1 MAIMSKWY
9 IGAGEQSDIVVST
22 RIRLAR
28 NITEYPFPNK
38 LNTKSRMELNNVIK
52 EALESDNKYNL
63 RFIEMRTLAR
73 FEAASMAERHIIS
86 PEFAS
91 DLDGRALMLSPEED
105 ISIML
110 NEEDHIRLQVMK
122 SGFALD
128 EAYSV
133 ANEIDDVL
141 GAKFNFAFDER
152 IGFLTQCPT
161 NLGTGMRASVMLH
174 LPALTLSGQIHK
186 LINTVS
192 KLGLT
197 FRGAFG
203 EGTNAVGDM
212 YQLSNQITLGISEEF
227 AIKNLK
233 AITLQLCA
241 QERTAREEMLK
252 DVSTEDRIF
261 RAYGLL
267 KWARLLSTKE
277 LMENLS
283 FVRLGSVT
291 GKINIPIETVNELMV
306 SMQPATINARAG
318 QKLPTQERDAVR
330 ASEVRNK
337 LN

>member
-1 MAIMSKWY
+1 MSKWY

-28 NITEYPFPNK
+28 NIKEYPFPNK

-52 EALESDNKYNL
+52 EAIESDNKYGL
-63 RFIEMRTLAR
+63 RFMEMRTLAR

-128 EAYSV
+128 EAYQV
-133 ANEIDDVL
+133 ANELDDML

-203 EGTNAVGDM
+203 EGTTAIGDM

-241 QERTAREEMLK
+241 QERAAREEMLK
-252 DVSTEDRIF
+252 DLTTEDRIF

-318 QKLPTQERDAVR
+318 QKLPTAERDSIR
-330 ASEVRNK
+330 ANEVRTK

>member
-1 MAIMSKWY
+1 MSKWY

-28 NITEYPFPNK
+28 NIAEYPFPNK

-63 RFIEMRTLAR
+63 RFLEMRTLAR

-128 EAYSV
+128 EAYEV
-133 ANEIDDVL
+133 ANEIDDML
-141 GAKFNFAFDER
+141 GSKFNFAFDER

-241 QERTAREEMLK
+241 QERSAREEMLK

-318 QKLPTQERDAVR
+318 QKLPTQERDSIR
-330 ASEVRNK
+330 ATEVRTK

>member
-1 MAIMSKWY
+1 MSKWY

-28 NITEYPFPNK
+28 NIAEYPFPNK

-318 QKLPTQERDAVR
+318 QKLPTQERDAIR

>member
-1 MAIMSKWY
+1 MSKWY

-318 QKLPTQERDAVR
+318 QKLPTQERDAIR

>member
-1 MAIMSKWY
+1 MSKWY

-63 RFIEMRTLAR
+63 RFLEMRTLAR

-318 QKLPTQERDAVR
+318 QKLETIERDSVR
-330 ASEVRNK
+330 ANEVRNK

>member
-1 MAIMSKWY
+1 MNNKWY
-9 IGAGEQSDIVVST
+9 IGVGEQSDIVVST

-28 NITEYPFPNK
+28 NIAEYPFPNK
-38 LNTKSRMELNNVIK
+38 LNTKSRISINNIIK
-52 EALESDNKYNL
+52 DAVETDNKFNL
-63 RFIEMRTLAR
+63 RYIEMKTLAR

-91 DLDGRALMLSPEED
+91 DADGRALMITPEED
-105 ISIML
+105 VCIML

-122 SGFALD
+122 SGFGLD
-128 EAYSV
+128 EAY
-133 ANEIDDVL
+133 AIADEIDNSL
-141 GAKFNFAFDER
+141 GEKLGFAFDER
-152 IGFLTQCPT
+152 IGYLTQCPT

-174 LPALTLSGQIHK
+174 LPALTMNGQIHK

-203 EGTNAVGDM
+203 EGTKAVGDM

-241 QERTAREEMLK
+241 QERTAREELLK
-252 DVSTEDRIF
+252 SVDTKDAIF
-261 RAYGLL
+261 RAYGVL

-283 FVRLGSVT
+283 LVRLGSVA
-291 GKINIPIETVNELMV
+291 GEINVPIETVNELMI
-306 SMQPATINARAG
+306 SMQPATINAMSGTRLEA
-318 QKLPTQERDAVR
+318 KERDRVR
-330 ASEVRNK
+330 AETVRSK

>member
-1 MAIMSKWY
+1 MSKWY
-9 IGAGEQSDIVVST
+9 IGVGEQSDIVVST

-28 NITEYPFPNK
+28 NVAEYPFPNK
-38 LNTKSRMELNNVIK
+38 LNTKSRIELNNIIK
-52 EALESDNKYNL
+52 DAIEKDNKYNL
-63 RFIEMRTLAR
+63 RFVEMKTLAR

-91 DLDGRALMLSPEED
+91 DDNGRAFMISPEED
-105 ISIML
+105 ICIML

-128 EAYSV
+128 EAYRV
-133 ANEIDDVL
+133 ADEIDDEIGEKL
-141 GAKFNFAFDER
+141 PYAFDER
-152 IGFLTQCPT
+152 IGYLTQCPT

-174 LPALTLSGQIHK
+174 LPALTMNGQIHK
-186 LINTVS
+186 LINTIS

-203 EGTNAVGDM
+203 EGTKAVGDM

-233 AITLQLCA
+233 SITLQLCA
-241 QERTAREEMLK
+241 QERAAREEILK
-252 DVSTEDRIF
+252 SIDTDDAIF
-261 RAYGLL
+261 RAYGIL

-283 FVRLGSVT
+283 LVRLGSVA
-291 GKINIPIETVNELMV
+291 GKINVPIETLNELMI
-306 SMQPATINARAG
+306 SMQPASINVMVSS
-318 QKLPTQERDAVR
+318 KLEAKDRDAVR
-330 ASEVRNK
+330 AKTVREK

>member
-1 MAIMSKWY
+1 MSKWY

-28 NITEYPFPNK
+28 NIAEYPFPNK
-38 LNTKSRMELNNVIK
+38 LNTKSRTELNNMIRETV
-52 EALESDNKYNL
+52 EADNKYKLQYN
-63 RFIEMRTLAR
+63 EMKTLAR

-91 DLDGRALMLSPEED
+91 DADGRALLLSPEED

-110 NEEDHIRLQVMK
+110 CEEDHIRVQVMK

-128 EAYSV
+128 EAYSI
-133 ANEIDDVL
+133 ADEIDNKL
-141 GAKFNFAFDER
+141 SQKFNFAFDER
-152 IGFLTQCPT
+152 IGYLTQCPT

-203 EGTNAVGDM
+203 EGTGALGDM

-241 QERTAREEMLK
+241 QERAVRDELLK
-252 DVSTEDRIF
+252 DAVTEDKIF
-261 RAYGLL
+261 RAYGTL
-267 KWARLLSTKE
+267 KWARLLNTKE

-283 FVRLGSVT
+283 LVRLGTVS
-291 GKINIPIETVNELMV
+291 GKLNVPLETVNELMV

-318 QKLPTQERDAVR
+318 QRLPEQERDAVR
-330 ASEVRNK
+330 AKEVRLK
-337 LN
+337 LD

>member
-1 MAIMSKWY
+1 MSKWY

-28 NITEYPFPNK
+28 NINEYPFPNK
-38 LNTKSRMELNNVIK
+38 LNTKTRMELNNVIK
-52 EALESDNKYNL
+52 DAVENNNKFGL

-128 EAYSV
+128 EAYAV
-133 ANEIDDVL
+133 ANEIDDL
-141 GAKFNFAFDER
+141 LSNKFNFAFDER
-152 IGFLTQCPT
+152 IGYLTQCPT

-203 EGTNAVGDM
+203 EGSKAVGDM

-227 AIKNLK
+227 AVKNLK

-252 DVSTEDRIF
+252 DISTDDRIF
-261 RAYGLL
+261 RAYGIL

-283 FVRLGSVT
+283 LVRLGSVT

-318 QKLPTQERDAVR
+318 QRLPEQERDSVR
-330 ASEVRNK
+330 ATEVRNK

>member
-1 MAIMSKWY
+1 MSKWY

-133 ANEIDDVL
+133 ANKIDDVL

-318 QKLPTQERDAVR
+318 QKLPTQERDAIR

>member
-1 MAIMSKWY
+1 MSKWY

-28 NITEYPFPNK
+28 NIAEYPFPNK

-63 RFIEMRTLAR
+63 RFLEMRTLAR

-252 DVSTEDRIF
+252 DVGTEDRIF

-330 ASEVRNK
+330 ATEVRTK

>member
-1 MAIMSKWY
+1 MSKWY

-28 NITEYPFPNK
+28 NIEEYPFPNK
-38 LNTKSRMELNNVIK
+38 LNTKTRMELNNVIK
-52 EALESDNKYNL
+52 EAVESDNKYNL

-128 EAYSV
+128 EAYFV
-133 ANEIDDVL
+133 ANEIDDML

-186 LINTVS
+186 LINTIS

-241 QERTAREEMLK
+241 QERSAREEMLK
-252 DVSTEDRIF
+252 DVGTEDKIF

-283 FVRLGSVT
+283 YVRLGSVT

-318 QKLPTQERDAVR
+318 QKLEAVERDSVR
-330 ASEVRNK
+330 ATEVRTK

>member
-1 MAIMSKWY
+1 MSKLY
-9 IGAGEQSDIVVST
+9 LGVGEQSDIVVST
-22 RIRLAR
+22 RVRLAR
-28 NITEYPFPNK
+28 NIADYPFPAK
-38 LNTKSRMELNNVIK
+38 LNTKSRTELNNLIK
-52 EALESDNKYNL
+52 EAVEKDNPFNL
-63 RFIEMRTLAR
+63 RFIEMKTLAR

-91 DLDGRALMLSPEED
+91 DADGRALMLSPEED

-110 NEEDHIRLQVMK
+110 NEEDHIRVQVMK

-128 EAYSV
+128 EAYEI
-133 ANEIDDVL
+133 ADRIDDSL
-141 GAKFNFAFDER
+141 NEKFDFAFDSR
-152 IGFLTQCPT
+152 IGYLTQCPT

-174 LPALTLSGQIHK
+174 LPALTMSGQIHR

-203 EGTNAVGDM
+203 EGTSATGDM
-212 YQLSNQITLGISEEF
+212 YQLSNQITLGISEEY

-241 QERTAREEMLK
+241 QERAAREELLQ
-252 DVSTEDRIF
+252 DADTEDRIF
-261 RAYGLL
+261 RAYGIL

-283 FVRLGSVT
+283 LVRFGSVA
-291 GKINIPIETVNELMV
+291 GKINVPIETVNELMI
-306 SMQPATINARAG
+306 SMQPATINVMAG
-318 QKLPTQERDAVR
+318 KRLEERERDMIRAKTVR
-330 ASEVRNK
+330 EK
-337 LN
+337 LG

>member
-1 MAIMSKWY
+1 MSKWY

-63 RFIEMRTLAR
+63 RFLEMRTLAR

-128 EAYSV
+128 EAYSI

-141 GAKFNFAFDER
+141 GDKFNFAFDER

-318 QKLPTQERDAVR
+318 QKLPTQERDSIR
-330 ASEVRNK
+330 ATEVRTK

>member
-63 RFIEMRTLAR
+63 RFLEMRTLAR

-318 QKLPTQERDAVR
+318 QKLPTQERDAIR

>member
-1 MAIMSKWY
+1 MSKWY

-28 NITEYPFPNK
+28 NIEEYPFPNK
-38 LNTKSRMELNNVIK
+38 LNTKTRMELNNVIK
-52 EALESDNKYNL
+52 EAVESDNKYNL

-128 EAYSV
+128 EAYFV
-133 ANEIDDVL
+133 ANEIDDML

-186 LINTVS
+186 LINTIS

-241 QERTAREEMLK
+241 QERSAREEMLK
-252 DVSTEDRIF
+252 DVGTEDKIF

-283 FVRLGSVT
+283 YVRLGSVT
-291 GKINIPIETVNELMV
+291 GKINIPIEAVNELMV

-318 QKLPTQERDAVR
+318 QKLEATERDTVR
-330 ASEVRNK
+330 ATEVRSK

>member
-1 MAIMSKWY
+1 MSNRWY
-9 IGAGEQSDIVVST
+9 LGVGEQSDIVVST

-28 NITEYPFPNK
+28 NLNEYPFPNK
-38 LNTKSRMELNNVIK
+38 LNTKSRTALNNIIK
-52 EALESDNKYNL
+52 DAVETDNKFDL
-63 RFIEMRTLAR
+63 RFVEMKSLAR

-91 DLDGRALMLSPEED
+91 DADGRALLISKDED
-105 ISIML
+105 VCIML
-110 NEEDHIRLQVMK
+110 NEEDHIRIQIMK

-133 ANEIDDVL
+133 ADEIDDLL
-141 GAKFNFAFDER
+141 GNKLEYAFDER
-152 IGFLTQCPT
+152 IGYLTQCPT

-174 LPALTLSGQIHK
+174 LPALTMNGQIHK
-186 LINTVS
+186 LINTIS

-203 EGTNAVGDM
+203 EGTKAVGDM

-241 QERTAREEMLK
+241 NERAAREELLK
-252 DVSTEDRIF
+252 SIDTEDAIF
-261 RAYGLL
+261 RAYGTL

-277 LMENLS
+277 LMDNLS
-283 FVRLGSVT
+283 LVRLGSVA
-291 GKINIPIETVNELMV
+291 GKISVPIETLNELMI
-306 SMQPATINARAG
+306 SMQPASINVMAS
-318 QKLPTQERDAVR
+318 QKLDEKERDTIR
-330 ASEVRNK
+330 ATKVRNR
-337 LN
+337 LS

>member
-1 MAIMSKWY
+1 MSKWY
-9 IGAGEQSDIVVST
+9 IGVGEQSDIVVST
-22 RIRLAR
+22 RIRFAR
-28 NITEYPFPNK
+28 NVAKYPFPNK
-38 LNTKSRMELNNVIK
+38 LNTKSRIELNNIIK
-52 EALESDNKYNL
+52 DAIEKDNKYNL
-63 RFIEMRTLAR
+63 RFVEMKTLAR

-91 DLDGRALMLSPEED
+91 DDNGRAFMISPEED
-105 ISIML
+105 ICIML

-128 EAYSV
+128 EAYSI
-133 ANEIDDVL
+133 ADKIDDL
-141 GAKFNFAFDER
+141 IGEKLPYAFDER

-174 LPALTLSGQIHK
+174 LPALTMNGQIHK
-186 LINTVS
+186 LINTIS

-203 EGTNAVGDM
+203 EGTKAIGDM

-233 AITLQLCA
+233 SITLQLCA
-241 QERTAREEMLK
+241 QERAAREEILK
-252 DVSTEDRIF
+252 SIDTDDAIF
-261 RAYGLL
+261 RAFGTL

-283 FVRLGSVT
+283 LVRLGSVA
-291 GKINIPIETVNELMV
+291 GKINVPIETLNELMI
-306 SMQPATINARAG
+306 SMQPASINVMASSRLEA
-318 QKLPTQERDAVR
+318 KDRDAMRAKTVR
-330 ASEVRNK
+330 EK
-337 LN
+337 LK

>member
-1 MAIMSKWY
+1 MSKWY

-28 NITEYPFPNK
+28 NIAEYPFPNK
-38 LNTKSRMELNNVIK
+38 LNTKSRTELNMLIK
-52 EALESDNKYNL
+52 EAVESNNKFGLDYK
-63 RFIEMRTLAR
+63 EMKTLAR

-91 DLDGRALMLSPEED
+91 DADGRALLISQEED

-110 NEEDHIRLQVMK
+110 CEEDHIRIQVMK

-133 ANEIDDVL
+133 ADEIDDAL
-141 GAKFNFAFDER
+141 GEKFNFAFDER
-152 IGFLTQCPT
+152 IGYLTQCPT

-174 LPALTLSGQIHK
+174 LPALTMSGQIHR

-203 EGTNAVGDM
+203 EGTGAVGDM

-241 QERTAREEMLK
+241 QERAAREELLK
-252 DVSTEDRIF
+252 DPVTEDRIF
-261 RAYGLL
+261 RACGIL
-267 KWARLLSTKE
+267 KWARLLNSNE

-283 FVRLGSVT
+283 LVRLGSVS
-291 GKINIPIETVNELMV
+291 GKISVPLETVNELMV

-318 QKLPTQERDAVR
+318 QRLASQERDAIRAAEVR
-330 ASEVRNK
+330 AK
-337 LN
+337 LG

>member
-1 MAIMSKWY
+1 MSKWY

-28 NITEYPFPNK
+28 NIAEYPFPNK

-63 RFIEMRTLAR
+63 RFLEMRTLAR

-128 EAYSV
+128 EAYQV

-241 QERTAREEMLK
+241 QERSAREEMLK

-318 QKLPTQERDAVR
+318 QKLPTQERDAIR

>member
-1 MAIMSKWY
+1 MSKWY

-28 NITEYPFPNK
+28 NIAEYPFPNK

-63 RFIEMRTLAR
+63 RFLEMRTLAR

-128 EAYSV
+128 EAYQV

-141 GAKFNFAFDER
+141 GARFNFAFDER

-306 SMQPATINARAG
+306 SMQPVTINARSG

-330 ASEVRNK
+330 ATEVRTK

>member
-1 MAIMSKWY
+1 MSKWY

-63 RFIEMRTLAR
+63 RFLEMRTLAR

-128 EAYSV
+128 EAYQV

-252 DVSTEDRIF
+252 DVGTEDRIF

-318 QKLPTQERDAVR
+318 QKLPTQERDSIR
-330 ASEVRNK
+330 ATEVRTK